1 MLKLFATLHVLL
13 LLSIGFTVQAAQ
25 ITPQTPKSNP
35 PPKPS
40 NQSGRPLPTPPQHV
54 LKQMQNS
61 QPKTALANKPSANT
75 GAIKDTSTSIASKQ
89 GVAALGA
96 CKSEGSKSP
105 ILVLSIDGA
114 SVRGIAQ
121 FELLLAIEDQVNAVL
136 AAEARAAK
144 QPFTRLNIT
153 EIFDFFAG
161 TSAGSVNVGALLIP
175 SDYALTNTA
184 GHVNKPKFSS
194 SKLKEMLPDTLKAAF
209 SSSTFRNLRTLQVPG
224 VGGLLGSKFTAGP
237 FEQLLQELAGAARMS
252 DMVKPAV
259 ITSYDLRTREIMNF
273 STNDACTIDKEN
285 DVVKFQPQ
293 SNRDFHR
300 KDKNVFI
307 WQAVRA
313 SSAAPVYY
321 KPLELEIGGKLRAL
335 IDAGLFVMSPTVLA
349 WIEAQKVYPGRPLII
364 ISISSGNIDEARQVQ
379 TKGST
384 AGSIPKV
391 LQPTIETALE
401 GQQALADLMMRDLP
415 GIKYH
420 RLSFEVK
427 NKVFDDVSPENI
439 KILEEAAKKTATT
452 VDFKLAVNDIAA
464 AIRDRKAKLK
474 QNPNDFTPFVCKAKE
489 EFRKNNDLRLSPD
502 GPSSDDK
509 KQKIK
514 EALGKMD
521 DAMQQMGKPNAHGKR
536 IVEFGAKD
544 TELQKTAAK
553 LKQDC
558 QILLGQRKIQT
569 PNWRDQNCN
578 NVLTPKEI
586 CEGLTLES
594 ATLKSDINNNG
605 CKKISL
611 KAPKICSALSNQ
623 INQNTQE
630 LKSRNC
636 KVVMGSLN

>member
-13 LLSIGFTVQAAQ
+13 LLSIGFTVEAAQ
-25 ITPQTPKSNP
+25 ITPQTPKSNAT
-35 PPKPS
+35 PKPG

-54 LKQMQNS
+54 IKQMQNP
-61 QPKTALANKPSANT
+61 QPKIALANKPSAKT
-75 GAIKDTSTSIASKQ
+75 GVIKDTSTSIASKQ
-89 GVAALGA
+89 GVTALGA

-121 FELLLAIEDQVNAVL
+121 FELLLAIEEQVNAIL

-144 QPFTRLNIT
+144 QPFTRLTLT

-161 TSAGSVNVGALLIP
+161 TSAGSMSVGALLIP
-175 SDYALTNTA
+175 SDYALANTA
-184 GHVNKPKFSS
+184 GHVNTPKFSS
-194 SKLKEMLPDTLKAAF
+194 DELKKMLPDTLKAAF

-224 VGGLLGSKFTAGP
+224 VGGLLGSKFTARP
-237 FEQLLQELAGAARMS
+237 IEQLLEELAGAARMS
-252 DMVKPAV
+252 DLAKPAV
-259 ITSYDLRTREIMNF
+259 ITSYDLRAREIMNF
-273 STNDACTIDKEN
+273 STYEACTIAQD
-285 DVVKFQPQ
+285 DIIRYQPQ
-293 SNRDFHR
+293 SNKDFHR
-300 KDKNVFI
+300 KDTNVFLR
-307 WQAVRA
+307 QAIRA
-313 SSAAPVYY
+313 SISASTFF
-321 KPLELEIGGKLRAL
+321 KPSELEIGGKLRAL
-335 IDAGLFVMSPTVLA
+335 IDAGIFVMSPTVLA
-349 WIEAQKVYPGRPLII
+349 WIEVQKVYPGRPLII

-384 AGSIPKV
+384 AGSIPKI

-439 KILEEAAKKTATT
+439 KNLQEAAKTATT
-452 VDFKLAVNDIAA
+452 TINFKSAVNDIVA
-464 AIRDRKAKLK
+464 AIQDRKTKLK

-489 EFRKNNDLRLSPD
+489 EFRKNMDLRLSPD

-521 DAMQQMGKPNAHGKR
+521 DAMQQMGKPNGHGKR

-569 PNWRDQNCN
+569 PNWREQNCN

-594 ATLKSDINNNG
+594 ATLKSDISNNA

-611 KAPKICSALSNQ
+611 KPPKICTNLSDQ
-623 INQNTQE
+623 IKKNTQE

-636 KVVMGSLN
+636 KVAMGSLN

>member
-1 MLKLFATLHVLL
+1 MLKLLGTAHVLL
-13 LLSIGFTVQAAQ
+13 LLSIGFTVQAEQ
-25 ITPQTPKSNP
+25 ITPQTPKPNP
-35 PPKPS
+35 SPSPS
-40 NQSGRPLPTPPQHV
+40 NQGRRPLPTPPQNV

-61 QPKTALANKPSANT
+61 QPKTALANKPST
-75 GAIKDTSTSIASKQ
+75 TSSAIKNTSTSITSKQ
-89 GVAALGA
+89 DATALGA
-96 CKSEGSKSP
+96 CKSEGNKSP

-121 FELLLAIEDQVNAVL
+121 FELLLGIEEQVNAVL
-136 AAEARAAK
+136 AAEARAAN
-144 QPFTRLNIT
+144 QPFTRINIT

-175 SDYALTNTA
+175 SDYALANTP
-184 GHVNKPKFSS
+184 GHVNTPKISS
-194 SKLKEMLPDTLKAAF
+194 DELKKMLPDTLKAAF

-237 FEQLLQELAGAARMS
+237 FEQLLQGLAGAARMS
-252 DMVKPAV
+252 DLVKPAV
-259 ITSYDLRTREIMNF
+259 ITSYDLRAREIMNF
-273 STNDACTIDKEN
+273 STYDACSIAQD
-285 DVVKFQPQ
+285 DVIRYQPQ
-293 SNRDFHR
+293 SNKDFHR

-307 WQAVRA
+307 WEAVRA

-427 NKVFDDVSPENI
+427 NKVFDDVSAENI
-439 KILEEAAKKTATT
+439 KNLQEAAKTATT
-452 VDFKLAVNDIAA
+452 TINFKSAVNDIVA

-474 QNPNDFTPFVCKAKE
+474 QNPSDFTPFVCKAKE
-489 EFRKNNDLRLSPD
+489 KFRKNNDLRLSPD
-502 GPSSDDK
+502 GLSSDDK

-514 EALGKMD
+514 AALGKME
-521 DAMQQMGKPNAHGKR
+521 DAKNQMGKTNEQGKR
-536 IVEFGAKD
+536 IVQLGAND
-544 TELQKTAAK
+544 TKLQKKAPTI
-553 LKQDC
+553 KQNC

-569 PNWRDQNCN
+569 PNWTDKKCN

-586 CEGLTLES
+586 CEGLTLEN
-594 ATLKSDINNNG
+594 ATLKSDINNYG

-611 KAPKICSALSNQ
+611 KTPKPCTNLSDQMKKNVE
-623 INQNTQE
+623 E
-630 LKSRNC
+630 LKNRNC
-636 KVVMGSLN
+636 NKVMGSLN

>member
-13 LLSIGFTVQAAQ
+13 LLSFGFIAQAEQ
-25 ITPQTPKSNP
+25 ITPQTPKLTP

-54 LKQMQNS
+54 LNQMQKP
-61 QPKTALANKPSANT
+61 QPKTALANKPSAKT
-75 GAIKDTSTSIASKQ
+75 GVIKDTSTSIASKQ
-89 GVAALGA
+89 GMTALGA
-96 CKSEGSKSP
+96 CKSEGNKSP

-121 FELLLAIEDQVNAVL
+121 FELLLGIEDQVNAVL
-136 AAEARAAK
+136 AADARAAK

-237 FEQLLQELAGAARMS
+237 FEQLLQDLADKARMS
-252 DMVKPAV
+252 DLVKPAV
-259 ITSYDLRTREIMNF
+259 ITSYDLRAREIINF
-273 STNDACTIDKEN
+273 STYDACTSSPD
-285 DVVKFQPQ
+285 DVIRFQPQ

-300 KDKNVFI
+300 KDKNVYI

-427 NKVFDDVSPENI
+427 NKVFDDVSAENI
-439 KILEEAAKKTATT
+439 KNLQEAAKTATT
-452 VDFKLAVNDIAA
+452 TINFKSAVNDIVA
-464 AIRDRKAKLK
+464 AIQDRKAKLK
-474 QNPNDFTPFVCKAKE
+474 QNPNDFTPFICKAKE
-489 EFRKNNDLRLSPD
+489 EFRKNMDLRLSPD

-521 DAMQQMGKPNAHGKR
+521 DAMKQMGKPNVHGKR
-536 IVEFGAKD
+536 IVEFGAD
-544 TELQKTAAK
+544 DAELQKTAAK

-594 ATLKSDINNNG
+594 ATLKSDISNNA

-611 KAPKICSALSNQ
+611 KKPKICSTLSNQ